1 MIEISRVYKAKIEYK
16 LLYSALRFVNR
27 LDGLLPNENEYE
39 LTYCIDKFIDRWKHN
54 NVIKDTYNKLHRF
67 AIAYRHNALQGTKW

>member
-27 LDGLLPNENEYE
+27 LDGLYPESKEYE
-39 LTYCIDKFIDRWKHN
+39 LTYCIDRYIDRWKRN
-54 NVIKDTYNKLHRF
+54 NVIKDTYYKLHRF
-67 AIAYRHNALQGTKW
+67 AIAYRRNAIQGTK